1 MKRSGFVTGAS
12 AVSPFSLSM
21 KVFQKRWVIL
31 LLLVLAGAAA
41 WFLTRPYLFG
51 QTKTGWVFVRPVHP
65 GSTITL
71 KYRHSVERTIVE
83 EDLVVNEAADGL
95 LLKSTRYQT
104 YGWGLPF
111 LASEGKFRRDGDWF
125 VLDDVNRPFPTLSI
139 RSGVVNNETV
149 SIDGKDYFLPDLM
162 PLGSEFH
169 MYVCPLY
176 KGYWMKKEIH

>member
-1 MKRSGFVTGAS
+1 MKVSGCAGTS

-21 KVFQKRWVIL
+21 KICHARKVFYL
-31 LLLVLAGAAA
+31 LGVVLAALSL
-41 WFLTRPYLFG
+41 WFLTRPCLFG
-51 QTKTGWVFVRPVHP
+51 QTKTGWAFIVPVHA
-65 GSTITL
+65 GSSLTL

-83 EDLVVNEAADGL
+83 ENLVVNEAADGL
-95 LLKSTRYQT
+95 ILKSTRYQT

-111 LASEGKFRRDGDWF
+111 LAAEGKFHRDGDWF
-125 VLDDVNRPFPTLSI
+125 VLDDVDRPFPTLSI

-149 SIDGKDYFLPDLM
+149 SIDGREYFLPDLM

-176 KGYWMKKEIH
+176 QGFWRKKDIH